1 MIGNG
6 LTNVRTLAI
15 GPALG
20 LIAREALGEVRL
32 ETASTDRGEAL
43 AALNAGLDLVLIDTD
58 SASPDLARE
67 IIEALSLRA
76 EQPAVLLVGAH
87 LPANLVRGILK
98 LERSDVV
105 EAPVLA
111 SDLRRAAT
119 TVLAS
124 RGPLASQT
132 QASAQA
138 PAQASHCWSVTGA
151 VGGSGATTLA
161 IELAA
166 TLAKRCSQPGCVALV
181 DLNLADGA
189 ASAYL
194 GAKAN
199 MGLAEASATPERIDA
214 SLLDAFAVRIEAG
227 FDLLAGPR
235 DPRAFSLAS
244 PAAVCRLLEMACQS
258 YDYVIVD
265 LPRLRHGWTLDVLA
279 GADEILIV
287 SELTVP
293 ALLSA
298 RALVGEIEFELPEA
312 RRPRIILN
320 RMANRAFGPAPSRV
334 EAEKALQRKV
344 DGAIT
349 SDWEAAACS
358 VNLGGPISQHR
369 PRSKIVKDVT
379 GLVDRLSA
387 QSARTPDR
395 SRSLVA

>member
-1 MIGNG
+1 MTVNS
-6 LTNVRTLAI
+6 LLQRRVLVI
-15 GPALG
+15 GPSLM
-20 LIAREALGEVRL
+20 LIAREALAEARL
-32 ETASTDRGEAL
+32 EGASTDRGDAL
-43 AALNAGLDLVLIDTD
+43 ASLTSGLDLVLIDTD
-58 SASPDLARE
+58 AASPELTRE
-67 IIEALSLRA
+67 IVEALALRD
-76 EQPAVLLVGAH
+76 EQPAVLLIGAH
-87 LPANLVRGILK
+87 LPSSLVRAMMK
-98 LERSDVV
+98 LARSDVV
-105 EAPVLA
+105 DAPILTSDLQQAALAVLA
-111 SDLRRAAT
+111 QRAP
-119 TVLAS
+119 TV
-124 RGPLASQT
+124 GPAHT
-132 QASAQA
+132 QAH
-138 PAQASHCWSVTGA
+138 PASHVSHCWSVTGA

-166 TLAKRCSQPGCVALV
+166 TLAKRASQPGSVALV

-199 MGLAEASATPERIDA
+199 MGLAEASSAPDRIDA
-214 SLLDAFAVRIEAG
+214 SLLDAFAVRIDAG
-227 FDLLAGPR
+227 FDLLACPR
-235 DPRAFSLAS
+235 DPRAFTLAS
-244 PAAVCRLLEMACQS
+244 AAAVCRVLEMACQS
-258 YDYVIVD
+258 YDHVIVD
-265 LPRLRHGWTLDVLA
+265 LPRLRQPWTLDVLS
-279 GADEILIV
+279 GAVEILII

-298 RALVGEIEFELPEA
+298 RALAGELEAELPES

-369 PRSKIVKDVT
+369 PRSKIVKDVM

-387 QSARTPDR
+387 QTARAPDR
-395 SRSLVA
+395 ARGLVA